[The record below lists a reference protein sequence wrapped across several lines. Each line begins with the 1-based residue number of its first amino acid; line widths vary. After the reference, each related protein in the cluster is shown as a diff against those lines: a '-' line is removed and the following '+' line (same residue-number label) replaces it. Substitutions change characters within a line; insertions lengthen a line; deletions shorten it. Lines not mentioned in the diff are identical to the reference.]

1 MALKKLSLNIY
12 NRPLMTF
19 IYKGDDAEMDIDA
32 PYQRGHVW
40 GEARQRALIES
51 VLDGTPIPAIILN
64 DRFNAGFKE
73 ASYPKE
79 RTWAYAVIDGKQRV
93 TALRAFTDD
102 KFTVPA
108 DWFEEK
114 DIVDEARGKE
124 NIVYSELTIAFRR
137 GFTMNT
143 VPVAEGRFDSLE
155 GEKQVFDRVNFGG
168 VAQGD
173 SDF

>member
-1 MALKKLSLNIY
+1 MAIQKLSLNIF
-12 NRPLMTF
+12 NRPLMSF
-19 IYKGDDAEMDIDA
+19 IKDDEEMDLDA

-40 GEARQRALIES
+40 GQDRQRSLIES

-64 DRFNAGFKE
+64 DRFNAKFEE
-73 ASYPKE
+73 AGYS
-79 RTWAYAVIDGKQRV
+79 RDRNWAFAVIDGKQRV
-93 TALRAFTDD
+93 TALRDFTSD

-108 DWFEEK
+108 EWFEK
-114 DIVDEARGKE
+114 KNIVEDARGKE
-124 NIVYSELTIAFRR
+124 NIVYSELTIGFRR

-143 VPVAEGRFDSLE
+143 LPVAEGRFDTLE

>member
-1 MALKKLSLNIY
+1 MAIKKLPLNIY

-19 IYKGDDAEMDIDA
+19 VNNHQELDLEA
-32 PYQRGHVW
+32 PYQRGLVW
-40 GEARQRALIES
+40 GEDRKRSLIES
-51 VLDGTPIPAIILN
+51 VLDGTPIPALILN
-64 DRFNAGFKE
+64 DRFSAKFKAE
-73 ASYPKE
+73 GYD
-79 RTWAYAVIDGKQRV
+79 RDRLWAFAVIDGKQRV
-93 TALRAFTDD
+93 TALRDFTED

-108 DWFEEK
+108 EWFEEE
-114 DIVDEARGKE
+114 DIVEEAKGKE
-124 NIVYSELTIAFRR
+124 NIVYSDLTRAFHR

-143 VPVAEGRFDSLE
+143 IPVAEGRFDSLE